1 MTSKEALDKIKYIDI
16 DGRYPYPN
24 FLKDDVKYKESIE
37 VIEQRLNELENRDTP
52 MQVQIK
58 YSVHKYAY
66 ILERQQCPNC
76 SKPIIYSQPNYCGH
90 CGQRLNWR
98 KQND

>member
-1 MTSKEALDKIKYIDI
+1 MTKQEAKNI
-16 DGRYPYPN
+16 
-24 FLKDDVKYKESIE
+24 
-37 VIEQRLNELENRDTP
+37 LNEYRNKNYNSTNKDEVELANAINVILPTYTELEKRDTP

-90 CGQRLNWR
+90 CGQRLNWK
-98 KQND
+98 KQK

>member
-1 MTSKEALDKIKYIDI
+1 MVNKEALKKAWDLVHDKYPDNNDEIQLVRHAIKTAM
-16 DGRYPYPN
+16 
-24 FLKDDVKYKESIE
+24 
-37 VIEQRLNELENRDTP
+37 ELEERNTP

-66 ILERQQCPNC
+66 ILERQECPNC

>member
-1 MTSKEALDKIKYIDI
+1 MTSKEALKKAWDLVHDKYPENNEEIQLVRHAIKTAM
-16 DGRYPYPN
+16 
-24 FLKDDVKYKESIE
+24 
-37 VIEQRLNELENRDTP
+37 ELEERNTP

-58 YSVHKYAY
+58 YSVHKYTY

-98 KQND
+98 KQK